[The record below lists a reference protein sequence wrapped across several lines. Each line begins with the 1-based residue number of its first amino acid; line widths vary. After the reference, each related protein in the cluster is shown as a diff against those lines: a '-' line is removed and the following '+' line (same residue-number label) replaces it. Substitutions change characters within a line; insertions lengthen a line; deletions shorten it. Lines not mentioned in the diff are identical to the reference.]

1 MDKENIL
8 ILMAVYMKVHGKM
21 TKDMDKENVYIVMAM
36 LYEGAWKDGQR
47 Y

>member
-1 MDKENIL
+1 
-8 ILMAVYMKVHGKM
+8 MKVHGKM